1 MPAAASSRRSSRRLR
16 ARIGPM
22 LPTGIRSS
30 ADTPAVAQLGGHQQR
45 QQGAV
50 TGRQPVQRRLRPV
63 VPVPG
68 GDELFRRPVRGG
80 GIRVGQPPPAWG
92 PAQAPRAPSR
102 AAGAASSAATNP
114 PGPGPAA
121 SPGAP
126 PGAAARELLTAQQ
139 AGMAPE
145 VLAGGSRR
153 RWATRW
159 PCWNCPRSVTA
170 ASPSSRCASGDG
182 WNTRSGD
189 GSRRCRHP
197 PARRCCW
204 SRRPSRRLGTCCPWR
219 WRRTA
224 FPPPTWS
231 PPRPRGCWSA
241 SAARCAFSIRWCAR
255 RCANR
260 SRLPSGALQARARVP
275 EVAGHLA
282 GACRAP
288 RERARRVALAPFEHA
303 HRTPRLGQP
312 AGDDRAAGSRPDH
325 YRVDRFYLCISHLPP
340 LPALC
345 RHGEEAGKGPADTS
359 RGRCGAPGVRG
370 PSAGPG

>member
-1 MPAAASSRRSSRRLR
+1 
-16 ARIGPM
+16 M

-153 RWATRW
+153 RRATRW

-197 PARRCCW
+197 PGDAAGRGGRAAVSGRAVPGAGAGRPFPRRPGARRD
-204 SRRPSRRLGTCCPWR
+204 
-219 WRRTA
+219 
-224 FPPPTWS
+224 
-231 PPRPRGCWSA
+231 RGA
-241 SAARCAFSIRWCAR
+241 AGQRAAARCAFSIRWCAR

>member
-16 ARIGPM
+16 ARIGPL

-197 PARRCCW
+197 PGDAAGRGGRAAVSGRAVPGAGAGRPFPRRPGARRDRGAAGQRA
-204 SRRPSRRLGTCCPWR
+204 RRGAL
-219 WRRTA
+219 
-224 FPPPTWS
+224 
-231 PPRPRGCWSA
+231 SA
-241 SAARCAFSIRWCAR
+241 SA
-255 RCANR
+255 
-260 SRLPSGALQARARVP
+260 GALGAVPIGHGYPAAPCRPAPGSQKLRAISR
-275 EVAGHLA
+275 G
-282 GACRAP
+282 
-288 RERARRVALAPFEHA
+288 
-303 HRTPRLGQP
+303 P
-312 AGDDRAAGSRPDH
+312 AGR
-325 YRVDRFYLCISHLPP
+325 
-340 LPALC
+340 
-345 RHGEEAGKGPADTS
+345 
-359 RGRCGAPGVRG
+359 RGNEPGG
-370 PSAGPG
+370 